1 MFTPIVTVFKRSKI
15 ATVFVFSTDNSKKSF
30 FLVWA
35 MYLSTHGRY
44 QVIAETGIVNRLRT

>member
-1 MFTPIVTVFKRSKI
+1 MFTPMVTVFKRSKI
-15 ATVFVFSTDNSKKSF
+15 ANVFVFSADNSKKSF